1 MNHGIYLHDWDVH
14 LSPHYTTCI
23 QYILRR
29 FCCKKKGDQR
39 PRYKPRPKHPVKVHV
54 WAGISYMGTTKLC
67 IFEGIMNAE
76 LYINILNDCL
86 VPSLRRMYPGG
97 HRFMQDN
104 DPKHT
109 SRRAQAF
116 FDDKLVEDTP
126 REPRC

>member
-1 MNHGIYLHDWDVH
+1 
-14 LSPHYTTCI
+14 
-23 QYILRR
+23 
-29 FCCKKKGDQR
+29 
-39 PRYKPRPKHPVKVHV
+39 
-54 WAGISYMGTTKLC
+54 MGTTKLC

-76 LYINILNDCL
+76 LYLNILNDCL

-97 HRFMQDN
+97 HHFMQDN